1 VTRPA
6 NRPEGRGPAR
16 GYSWPPFQPGHELST
31 KHGARSPRKVEP
43 LAAEL
48 VAGLLAAR
56 PDLEGYPEAVW
67 AWGRAEARC
76 VLLSEWIATRGLIDP
91 ETDQPMPGLKW
102 LLSFENQ
109 AANFRAIL
117 GLDPA
122 SEARLAKER
131 AEATRGAVGL
141 ERLRERGRAA
151 RMVAE
156 QARRGALEAPGR
168 PQRPDEAPG
177 QGGGDR

>member
-16 GYSWPPFQPGHELST
+16 GYSWSPFQPGHELSM
-31 KHGARSPRKVEP
+31 KHGARSPRKIEP

-48 VAGLLAAR
+48 VAGLLESR
-56 PDLEGYPEAVW
+56 PELEAYPEAVW

-76 VLLSEWIATRGLIDP
+76 VLLSEWIASRGLIDP
-91 ETDQPMPGLKW
+91 ETDQPMPGLKS

-117 GLDPA
+117 GLDPT

-131 AEATRGAVGL
+131 ADATRGAVDL
-141 ERLRERGRAA
+141 ERLRERGREA
-151 RMVAE
+151 RLVADH
-156 QARRGALEAPGR
+156 ARRGALEAPG
-168 PQRPDEAPG
+168 PDG
-177 QGGGDR
+177 TDRNDQGDSP